1 MIHKAPTKYQITV
14 LSRWDKNVINTKMNH
29 ECINNTNNTN
39 PVYPKVAIPEPVLLA
54 CIHGSSFSEIY
65 LSLQRVIPT
74 SDLILREY
82 IFYLLNSSFI
92 SYNGIEKKYFIDP
105 TGLELIEIICVQA
118 ERRIVEY
125 SDLTLKIE

>member
-1 MIHKAPTKYQITV
+1 MIHEVLTKYQITL
-14 LSRWDKNVINTKMNH
+14 LSRLDKNVVNSNMNH
-29 ECINNTNNTN
+29 ECTNNNNTN
-39 PVYPKVAIPEPVLLA
+39 PVYLKIAITEPVLLA
-54 CIHGSSFSEIY
+54 CINGSSFSEIY

-74 SDLILREY
+74 SELILREY

-92 SYNGIEKKYFIDP
+92 SYNGIEKIYFIEP
-105 TGLELIEIICVQA
+105 AGLELLEIIYFQA